1 MSVIPNAVNGDKFTP
16 EPSARPRDRIVV
28 VCMSRLVYR
37 KGVDLLAQVIPKVCA
52 ARNDIDFLV
61 GGDGPKR
68 DVLHDMLAAHAHVL
82 TPGRVTLLGDVDH
95 DGGVRS
101 VLTRGHIFL
110 SASLTESFGI
120 AILEAACCGMLVVA
134 TAVGGIPEVLPHTI
148 MRLAPPDA
156 DALASACVAAAAEC
170 AARRRNARGAS
181 EAEVRHAWEQHE
193 AVKAMYCWA
202 DVAAR
207 VEAVYDKAAATS
219 ATALGR
225 LRRYAATG
233 QFSGLLFAAV
243 AVWDALLMRL
253 LEWLVPADSI
263 DICPDLR

>member
-1 MSVIPNAVNGDKFTP
+1 MASISIAAFKAEHVRA
-16 EPSARPRDRIVV
+16 
-28 VCMSRLVYR
+28 
-37 KGVDLLAQVIPKVCA
+37 KV
-52 ARNDIDFLV
+52 
-61 GGDGPKR
+61 
-68 DVLHDMLAAHAHVL
+68 H
-82 TPGRVTLLGDVDH
+82 
-95 DGGVRS
+95 
-101 VLTRGHIFL
+101 
-110 SASLTESFGI
+110 
-120 AILEAACCGMLVVA
+120 
-134 TAVGGIPEVLPHTI
+134 
-148 MRLAPPDA
+148 
-156 DALASACVAAAAEC
+156 
-170 AARRRNARGAS
+170 
-181 EAEVRHAWEQHE
+181 HAWEQHE